1 MAHIRHAWCRND
13 IRYVDTWKTKEAI
26 MLRNIRFFVFSN
38 SSLDLQEIRFFKTKL
53 VGSGVVLG
61 FVVVGV
67 VLLLNYFASD
77 LLGLGYDRIS
87 LLNTEN
93 RILKDQIRELSQK
106 MSGVEKVLEGLAD
119 RGNELR
125 LVADLKKIDDD
136 TRTAAIGGAAV
147 SPANAFLTGEA
158 AEVLEASQSM
168 IERLSREVKLQQASY
183 DEIARK
189 LDQNKTFFSHLP
201 AIKPMAGSYS
211 LNGFGMRVHPV
222 LRVYRMH
229 DGIDIISDVGTNVF
243 AAGDGVVRYAGR
255 TQGGYGVVV
264 EVDHGYGYSS
274 LYAHL
279 SQMVVKQGQTVKRG
293 ELIARC
299 GRSGLV
305 SGPHL
310 HYEVRRNGAK
320 QNPVDYFFDDVD
332 ASRYRTLLASVGK

>member
-1 MAHIRHAWCRND
+1 MFRN
-13 IRYVDTWKTKEAI
+13 R
-26 MLRNIRFFVFSN
+26 RFFVFSN
-38 SSLDLQEIRFFKTKL
+38 SSLDLMEIRFFKTKL

-61 FVVVGV
+61 VLVIGV
-67 VLLLNYFASD
+67 ILLLNFLASD

-106 MSGVEKVLEGLAD
+106 MSSAERVLGNLAD

-136 TRTAAIGGAAV
+136 TRTAAIGGAAMPV
-147 SPANAFLTGEA
+147 AANAFLTGEA
-158 AEVLEASQSM
+158 SEVLTAAQAM
-168 IERLSREVKLQQASY
+168 IERLTREVKLQQTSY
-183 DEIARK
+183 DEIARRME
-189 LDQNKTFFSHLP
+189 QNKTFFSHLP
-201 AIKPMAGSYS
+201 AIKPMNGSYS

-229 DGIDIISDVGTNVF
+229 DGIDIINDVGTNVY
-243 AAGDGVVRYAGR
+243 AAGDGVVRFAGR

-279 SQMVVKQGQTVKRG
+279 SQVLVKNGRTVKRG

-299 GRSGLV
+299 GRTGLV

-310 HYEVRRNGAK
+310 HYEIRHNGAK

-332 ASRYRTLLASVGK
+332 ASRYRTLLASAAK